1 MNFYDP
7 LKNIL
12 KRGAESEKYKYS
24 LIISAVTMVHICLVA
39 FFGVCRIYLMMF
51 LNMGSVALYLICLL
65 AIRQGRDMRGVF
77 YSTYL
82 EIIIHSFAATLCIG
96 WRFGFPQY
104 VIALVPF
111 GYYMCH
117 ALLEGRRRYT
127 IATLLGLAA
136 FASFVSCRVLS
147 RYVGPLYRLE
157 LPGAAELGVYIFNT
171 FCNFSFLFMVTAIF
185 LVEMQ
190 TATNQL
196 QKQNAVL
203 DAMANIDPLTGLY
216 NRRSMHQFLE
226 SAARPG
232 EGSSFCL
239 VMCDIDDFKK
249 INDTYGHDAGDYVL
263 KEVARMARE
272 QVGEYGHACR
282 WGGEEMLL
290 IIRGDMELAPRIA
303 EAIRQ
308 EVSGFTFQ
316 AREQAIRCSLT
327 IGVALHRGGDTIDH
341 TITHAD
347 DNLYYGKRHGKNRVV
362 TDPELNAG

>member
-1 MNFYDP
+1 
-7 LKNIL
+7 
-12 KRGAESEKYKYS
+12 
-24 LIISAVTMVHICLVA
+24 
-39 FFGVCRIYLMMF
+39 
-51 LNMGSVALYLICLL
+51 
-65 AIRQGRDMRGVF
+65 
-77 YSTYL
+77 
-82 EIIIHSFAATLCIG
+82 
-96 WRFGFPQY
+96 
-104 VIALVPF
+104 
-111 GYYMCH
+111 MCH

-272 QVGEYGHACR
+272 QVGNTAMPAAGA
-282 WGGEEMLL
+282 
-290 IIRGDMELAPRIA
+290 
-303 EAIRQ
+303 
-308 EVSGFTFQ
+308 
-316 AREQAIRCSLT
+316 ARRCC
-327 IGVALHRGGDTIDH
+327 
-341 TITHAD
+341 
-347 DNLYYGKRHGKNRVV
+347 
-362 TDPELNAG
+362 